1 MSMMSGGCVVNKRA
15 PPIAPARDKV
25 VRRAAVSRFFANK
38 LLKCQLRVPNGRK
51 YGSGGDPL

>member
-25 VRRAAVSRFFANK
+25 VRRAADTGSS
-38 LLKCQLRVPNGRK
+38 LR
-51 YGSGGDPL
+51 